1 MARSRGTG
9 LKSHPEGLA
18 AALQR
23 RLAPTG
29 SACRGRVAELGSVT
43 VIEVTSRNTVAEP
56 TYMDLIGKLDLELSK
71 ISPEQCP
78 GLLGELERL
87 KAMLWARVL
96 KSDMPS
102 EDRSAQIKDLLDIS
116 EVAKALNIPK
126 SRAYELSRHQD
137 GFPTVRIGKYIRVNP
152 SVLDQWVKR
161 QTR

>member
-1 MARSRGTG
+1 MGR
-9 LKSHPEGLA
+9 HQEGLVPA
-18 AALQR
+18 PQR
-23 RLAPTG
+23 RLASTG
-29 SACRGRVAELGSVT
+29 SEFRGRGAELGSIT
-43 VIEVTSRNTVAEP
+43 VVEITSRNAVAES

-102 EDRSAQIKDLLDIS
+102 EDRSGQIKDLLDIS